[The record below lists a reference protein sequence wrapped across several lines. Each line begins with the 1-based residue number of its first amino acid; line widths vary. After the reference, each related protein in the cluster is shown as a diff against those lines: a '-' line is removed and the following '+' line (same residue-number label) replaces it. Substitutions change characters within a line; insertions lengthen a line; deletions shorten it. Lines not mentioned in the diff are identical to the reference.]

1 MGLAVRPKA
10 MVKFIES
17 NGFRFVS
24 QRGSHRKFTD
34 GAFVTTVPM
43 HNDDLDAG
51 TLRAILKDTGL
62 TRRQLEGYLGR

>member
-1 MGLAVRPKA
+1 VGLAIKPKI

-17 NGFRFVS
+17 NGFRFVT

-34 GAFVTTVPM
+34 GMSITIVPM

-62 TRRQLEGYLGR
+62 TKRQLEEYLGR